1 MKSIKKRISL
11 TGLRSRLVLLLLVGL
26 LPVFGLVFYTSLT
39 SEDASLADARE
50 DLLATA
56 NLAALSQAKTIE
68 GARQLLDA
76 IVSTP
81 AVRNRDVAGCMDYF
95 QRLHGKLPGYA
106 NLGVLDLD
114 GKLSCHA
121 LGTAASLYVGDRR
134 YFKEALASKA
144 FSIGEYIVGRTTG
157 RASISFGMPVLD
169 DRGDT
174 TGIAFAALDL
184 EKTIAGHHMQVPLH
198 LDLIVMDRNGTIV
211 WTAEPQA
218 ALLGT
223 KVGDTVLHDAIK
235 TRPTQ
240 AFDGIDPKGV
250 ARIYAAVAVGG
261 DTPSGLYVVA
271 SVPRDAITSPAQRQ
285 LALSVTLLIVLA
297 ALGVMIARWM
307 GDNIFLAPIRRLL
320 QQVNDIAGVD
330 AQSQVSP
337 VRSANKLVEL
347 SRAFHRMAEILKVR
361 EQERDRIE
369 LALRQTQGR
378 LLTAQRIGKIG
389 NWEFDIAANHVW
401 WSDQTWEIFGLTPGP
416 TDLSALTYEDVLAQV
431 FPQDRERFEA
441 AQKIFFAGIGTL
453 DIEHRIV
460 RPNGEV
466 RWVHGLGECV
476 VDADG
481 KPIRLSGTVQDI
493 TERRLSDEASRE
505 IEAQLRLL
513 TDVMPQ
519 IVWMTQPDGSVT
531 YFNQRWLDYSG
542 LSMEESLGQGWSRL
556 ICPDDSLRVFSLWEQ
571 ALTSGETSEIEYRLR
586 RADGVYRWML
596 GRARP
601 LCDATGQR
609 THWLGTLTDIDD
621 LKQATAQLEKSHS
634 MQRIAGRVA
643 RLGGWTIELPERKL
657 TWSDENCLI
666 HDVAPGYQPT
676 LEEGIG
682 YFLPEHQAIV
692 SRHVQACAQ
701 HGTPYDFVLPKLTA
715 KGRRIWVR
723 SIGEA
728 LRDAAGKIIRLQ
740 GAFQDISEQKAAE
753 ARTLALEAQLVT
765 TLESITDGFYLI
777 DKDWKFTFING
788 QAERMLQ
795 CRREDL
801 LGRNAWQLFPD
812 AVGTRIEREFRLA
825 VDEQRTTRF
834 EDFYPPLNT
843 WFDFHAYPTEAGL
856 AVYFQDITQR
866 RAEQAQLRLLESAV
880 PRLNDIVIITEAE
893 PLDEPGPRIVFVNE
907 AFERRTGYLRKD
919 VLGKSPRFLQGP
931 KTQRAELDRIRAGL
945 SKWQPVRSELVN
957 YTKAGEEFWL
967 ELDIVPLA
975 NESGR
980 FTHWV
985 SVGRDI
991 TQRRQQQQE
1000 ILSLN
1005 SELEARVQRRT
1016 VQLAEANKQ
1025 LASFS
1030 YSVSHDL
1037 RSPLN
1042 TIAGF
1047 SQLLAHS
1054 DGNNFSEKGKHYLSR
1069 IRAGAKQ
1076 MSDLIE
1082 GLLSLAH
1089 LSREQIRSEQVDLSA
1104 IARRIEQ
1111 DLREREPER
1120 QVQVHIQDGLSA
1132 HGDPRL
1138 LAAVL
1143 QNLLGNAWKF
1153 SSRKM
1158 SAQIDVGSELGAEG
1172 DTFFFVRDNGAGFD
1186 MAFVN
1191 KLFGTFERLHS
1202 LEDFAGTG
1210 IGLATVKR
1218 VIERHGGR
1226 VWADGKL
1233 NEGATFYFTVGR
1245 TTSAQTE
1252 GSSPPDA

>member
-1 MKSIKKRISL
+1 MTAIDKRTSL
-11 TGLRSRLVLLLLVGL
+11 TSLRFRLVLLVLIGL
-26 LPVFGLVFYTSLT
+26 LPVLGLVFYTSL
-39 SEDASLADARE
+39 ASQEERLANARE
-50 DLLATA
+50 DLLVTA

-81 AVRNRDVAGCMDYF
+81 AVRNRDAAGCMDYF

-121 LGTAASLYVGDRR
+121 LDTAASFNAGDRL

-144 FSIGEYIVGRTTG
+144 FSIGDYMVGRETG
-157 RASISFGMPVLD
+157 RSSLSFGMPVLD
-169 DRGDT
+169 DRGET
-174 TGIAFAALDL
+174 TGIAYAALDL
-184 EKTIAGHHMQVPLH
+184 EKAIAGHRMQVPQH

-211 WTAEPQA
+211 WTAGSQRA
-218 ALLGT
+218 RLGT
-223 KVGDTVLHDAIK
+223 KVRDAALQDAIK
-235 TRPTQ
+235 TQPTQ
-240 AFDGIDPKGV
+240 AFGGIDPTGG
-250 ARIYAAVAVGG
+250 ARIYATVAVGG
-261 DTPSGLYVVA
+261 DTRSGLYVVT
-271 SVPRDAITSPAQRQ
+271 SVPRDAITLPAQRQ
-285 LALSVTLLIVLA
+285 LAWSVTLLVMLA
-297 ALGVMIARWM
+297 ALGVMVARWM
-307 GDNIFLAPIRRLL
+307 GDNIILAPTRRLL

-330 AQSQVSP
+330 AKSP
-337 VRSANKLVEL
+337 VGPVRCANELVEL
-347 SRAFHRMAEILKVR
+347 SMAFHRMAEILKAR

-369 LALRQTQGR
+369 LALRQAQGR

-389 NWEFDIAANHVW
+389 NWELDIAANHVW
-401 WSDQTWEIFGLTPGP
+401 WSDQTWEIYGLTPGS
-416 TDLSALTYEDVLAQV
+416 TDLSARTYEDVLAQV

-441 AQKIFFAGIGTL
+441 AQKTFFAGIGTL

-460 RPNGEV
+460 KSNGEV

-481 KPIRLSGTVQDI
+481 KPTRLSGTVQDI
-493 TERRLSDEASRE
+493 TERRLSDESRRA

-513 TDVMPQ
+513 TDTMLQ
-519 IVWMTQPDGSVT
+519 IVWMAEPDGSHT

-542 LSMEESLGQGWSRL
+542 LSMDESLGNGCSRL
-556 ICPDDSLRVFSLWEQ
+556 IHPDDSLRAARLWAQ
-571 ALTSGETSEIEYRLR
+571 ASSSGETYEVEYRLR

-601 LCDATGQR
+601 LCDAAGQR

-621 LKQATAQLEKSHS
+621 LKQATALLEQTHS

-643 RLGGWTIELPERKL
+643 RLGGWTIELPSRRL

-666 HDVAPGYQPT
+666 HDVPPGYQPT

-682 YFLPEHQAIV
+682 YFLPEHQATVIRYV
-692 SRHVQACAQ
+692 EACGK
-701 HGTPYDFVLPKLTA
+701 HGTPYDFVLPKRTA

-728 LRDAAGKIIRLQ
+728 VRDAAGKIIRIQ

-753 ARTLALEAQLVT
+753 AHTLALETQLVT

-777 DKDWKFTFING
+777 DKDWKFTFVNG

-795 CRREDL
+795 HRREDL
-801 LGRNAWQLFPD
+801 LGRNVWQLFPET
-812 AVGTRIEREFRLA
+812 VGTRIERECRLA

-834 EDFYPPLNT
+834 EAFYLPLNT
-843 WFDFHAYPTEAGL
+843 WFDVHAYPTEAGL
-856 AVYFQDITQR
+856 GVYFQ
-866 RAEQAQLRLLESAV
+866 
-880 PRLNDIVIITEAE
+880 
-893 PLDEPGPRIVFVNE
+893 
-907 AFERRTGYLRKD
+907 
-919 VLGKSPRFLQGP
+919 
-931 KTQRAELDRIRAGL
+931 
-945 SKWQPVRSELVN
+945 
-957 YTKAGEEFWL
+957 
-967 ELDIVPLA
+967 
-975 NESGR
+975 
-980 FTHWV
+980 
-985 SVGRDI
+985 DI

-1005 SELEARVQRRT
+1005 SELEARVQQRT
-1016 VQLAEANKQ
+1016 VQLADANKE

-1042 TIAGF
+1042 SMAGF
-1047 SQLLAHS
+1047 SQLLANS
-1054 DGNNFSEKGKHYLSR
+1054 DGKNLSEKGKHYLSR
-1069 IRAGAKQ
+1069 IRAGARQ
-1076 MSDLIE
+1076 MSELIE
-1082 GLLSLAH
+1082 GLLSLAN

-1104 IARRIEQ
+1104 IARRIER

-1153 SSRKM
+1153 SSRKI
-1158 SAQIDVGSELGAEG
+1158 SVRINVGSELGADG
-1172 DTFFFVRDNGAGFD
+1172 DTLFFVRDNGAGFD
-1186 MAFVN
+1186 MAFAH
-1191 KLFGTFERLHS
+1191 KLFGTFERLHAP
-1202 LEDFAGTG
+1202 EDFAGTG

-1233 NEGATFYFTVGR
+1233 NEGATFYFTLGR
-1245 TTSAQTE
+1245 ATSAQAE
-1252 GSSPPDA
+1252 GRSPPGA